1 MKVPNRE
8 TKSIDETWLRV
19 LSRSID
25 GALKLFAT
33 SKSIED
39 TTNAVAA
46 FRIFYGAQAILKG
59 APGKLNQYQV
69 DIGKSAAVV

>member
-1 MKVPNRE
+1 MPNRE

-25 GALKLFAT
+25 GALKLYAT
-33 SKSIED
+33 PKSIQD
-39 TTNAVAA
+39 KTNAVAA
-46 FRIFYGAQAILKG
+46 LRIFYGAQTILKS
-59 APGKLNQYQV
+59 ALDKLNQYQV